1 MFLSK
6 IIIFLQTLNQNSP
19 AAVNTN
25 GNTKGQNAKDEEA
38 WINPTTG
45 EPRFPVSELARL
57 EEMIGRTRWVV
68 PILPKCEL
76 EILLDASINL
86 CKRGLDTRSEACQR
100 FFQEG
105 LTKSFTKIL
114 TTDGRDGVSSWKFEI
129 HRCIMRN
136 CEKLVELC
144 VSKLSQDCFPLLEL
158 LAMVLN
164 PQCKFHTFNWTRPS
178 KFYPLNTSSG
188 HENVFAKSPDIRTP
202 RGLLVD
208 LINHFGKLNGF
219 QLLLERFQSEPNLSL
234 SVMFALIRPFELCH
248 EMLAIP
254 TITKYFL
261 PIVEVIPTIL
271 DNLTDEELEKES
283 KKMKISALINFRKSL
298 TERVSF
304 QEESLQNLEI
314 CRLTMV
320 LRLRQSSSFKGKMN
334 ALNEINKVIAIVSS
348 YPHGTTGNSFVTG
361 TKETDKKWLTA
372 ERYD

>member
-38 WINPTTG
+38 WINLTTG

-158 LAMVLN
+158 LAKLPEVSR
-164 PQCKFHTFNWTRPS
+164 QFFNDQILQLGPGLMTE
-178 KFYPLNTSSG
+178 SG
-188 HENVFAKSPDIRTP
+188 LKCFN
-202 RGLLVD
+202 
-208 LINHFGKLNGF
+208 
-219 QLLLERFQSEPNLSL
+219 RFFE
-234 SVMFALIRPFELCH
+234 AL
-248 EMLAIP
+248 
-254 TITKYFL
+254 
-261 PIVEVIPTIL
+261 
-271 DNLTDEELEKES
+271 
-283 KKMKISALINFRKSL
+283 
-298 TERVSF
+298 
-304 QEESLQNLEI
+304 
-314 CRLTMV
+314 
-320 LRLRQSSSFKGKMN
+320 
-334 ALNEINKVIAIVSS
+334 
-348 YPHGTTGNSFVTG
+348 
-361 TKETDKKWLTA
+361 DKKKVYNRCCIGLFVPSYFIWQ
-372 ERYD
+372 